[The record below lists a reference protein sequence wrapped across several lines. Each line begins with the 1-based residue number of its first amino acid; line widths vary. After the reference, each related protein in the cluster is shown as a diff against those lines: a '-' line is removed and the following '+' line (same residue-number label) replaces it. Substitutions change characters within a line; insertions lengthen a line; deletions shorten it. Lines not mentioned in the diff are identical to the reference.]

1 VNAAKP
7 AAPDRRQALVTTAAT
22 LFAERSYDKVTTTEI
37 AKAAGVAYGLIAHHF
52 GNKRGLYLAV
62 MQQIADEL
70 AANQSRPPLGD
81 SVREQLRHALTDHI
95 DYIDQHAAGFT
106 AIMRGGL
113 GADPD
118 IRAMVNELR
127 WNGAQRVLHRLGVPD
142 PVPPAIRTTM
152 RGWVAYLDEIMLD
165 RLEHRDLD
173 TETLVELAATALIT
187 ALHTAVHLTPPAR
200 LPATTI
206 DMIDD
211 AHRSNTLS

>member
-1 VNAAKP
+1 VNAVKP

-142 PVPPAIRTTM
+142 PVPPPIRTTM

-187 ALHTAVHLTPPAR
+187 ALHAAVHLTPRAR